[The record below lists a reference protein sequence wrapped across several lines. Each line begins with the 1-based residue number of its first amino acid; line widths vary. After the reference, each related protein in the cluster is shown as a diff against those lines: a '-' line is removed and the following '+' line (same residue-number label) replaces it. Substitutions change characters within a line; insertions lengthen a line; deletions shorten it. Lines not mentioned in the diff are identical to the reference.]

1 MQLKNLNLVKNL
13 ATMRQNLQKLE
24 HTAVPDPDDE
34 RRARPHALLRQ
45 VVREVMKEKIEEDPH
60 RGPLRTTTT
69 TDEAI
74 EEDPHRGPLHH
85 LHDETH
91 HRNDP
96 RADLLRGL
104 PEGIVMI
111 EGIVTSKG
119 VARDSSPEAE
129 AAAHTTARMAADSIH
144 QQSPR
149 DSTTGIPPD
158 WSTST
163 LTRCH

>member
-1 MQLKNLNLVKNL
+1 MKQLKP
-13 ATMRQNLQKLE
+13 QNLKHAAVRDLEKGRRVRPLKLL
-24 HTAVPDPDDE
+24 
-34 RRARPHALLRQ
+34 RRAVH
-45 VVREVMKEKIEEDPH
+45 EVMKEKSEEDLQG
-60 RGPLRTTTT
+60 RPLHVATVTA
-69 TDEAI
+69 EKI

-85 LHDETH
+85 LDERDRH
-91 HRNDP
+91 LNDP
-96 RADLLRGL
+96 REDLLRRL
-104 PEGIVMI
+104 LEGIAMI
-111 EGIVTSKG
+111 GGIVTSKG

-163 LTRCH
+163 LTRCS